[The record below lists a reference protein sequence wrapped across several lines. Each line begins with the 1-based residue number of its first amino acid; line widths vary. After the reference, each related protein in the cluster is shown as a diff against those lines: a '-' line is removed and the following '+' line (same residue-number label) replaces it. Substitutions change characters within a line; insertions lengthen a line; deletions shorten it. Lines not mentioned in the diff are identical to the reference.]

1 MRASLANNIGMKFT
15 YTAIKQDG
23 KMVSGEMEAQGAAQV
38 LEFIAS
44 QGLRPVS
51 LKKESAE
58 QAASKARF
66 LQSNITIGDKIF
78 LTKYL
83 ALMLRIGTDL
93 FKAIDIL
100 IADFDK
106 PAVRVLLYE
115 IRANL
120 EKGQPFHVA
129 FEKYPKYFTSVF
141 VNLVKAGEQ
150 SGNLEKTFEQLS
162 VNLQREQSLRQ
173 EVKSALTYPVILV
186 GVASLVVLLLVSF
199 ALPKISKLF
208 VDSATVPP
216 LFSRI
221 VFGIGL
227 FLNQYIWIILIL
239 VIGGGMGAMFLVK
252 NNDAVRKVFQHF
264 MRRLPLIG
272 PLLRKIAI
280 QRFALTLS
288 SLFQSGLPI
297 LEALAIT
304 ADAVGDAEL
313 RDAINRIAKEG
324 IEKGLTIGDAF
335 KREPAFPKVV
345 TNLVAISEKSGNL
358 ASILETLAE
367 FYEAEIKTSVKV
379 LVSFLEPV
387 LLLTI
392 GVVVGTIALAIIVP
406 VYQLMG
412 NF

>member
-1 MRASLANNIGMKFT
+1 MKFT
-15 YTAIKQDG
+15 YTAIKPDG
-23 KMVSGEMEAQGAAQV
+23 KMTSGEMEAMGAAQV
-38 LEFIAS
+38 LEFLAT

-58 QAASKARF
+58 TATKKFQLLQA
-66 LQSNITIGDKIF
+66 NITIADKIF

-93 FKAIDIL
+93 FHAIDIL

-115 IRANL
+115 IRDNL

-129 FEKYPKYFTSVF
+129 FEKYPKYFSSVF

-150 SGNLEKTFEQLS
+150 SGNLENTFEQLS
-162 VNLQREQSLRQ
+162 DTLQREQSLRQ
-173 EVKSALTYPVILV
+173 EVRSALTYPVILV

-208 VDSATVPP
+208 ADSTTEPP
-216 LFSRI
+216 LFSRV
-221 VFGIGL
+221 VFAIGL
-227 FLNQYIWIILIL
+227 FLNQYIWLILIL
-239 VIGGGMGAMFLVK
+239 LIGGVFGTWFLLK
-252 NNDAVRKVFQHF
+252 NSNAAKKTIQHF
-264 MRRLPLIG
+264 IRRMPLIG
-272 PLLRKIAI
+272 PLLKKIAI

-288 SLFQSGLPI
+288 SLFSSGLPI
-297 LEALAIT
+297 LDALAIT
-304 ADAVGDAEL
+304 ADAVGDEEL
-313 RDAINRIAKEG
+313 RESILRISNEG
-324 IEKGLTIGDAF
+324 IAKGLTIGDAF

-358 ASILETLAE
+358 ASILGTLAE
-367 FYEAEIKTSVKV
+367 FYESEIKSSVKV
-379 LVSFLEPV
+379 LVSFLEPM
-387 LLLTI
+387 LLLVI

-412 NF
+412 KF

>member
-1 MRASLANNIGMKFT
+1 MKFT
-15 YTAIKQDG
+15 YTAIKPDG
-23 KMVSGEMEAQGAAQV
+23 KMTSGEMEAAGAAQV
-38 LEFIAS
+38 LEFLAS

-51 LKKESAE
+51 LKKEAV
-58 QAASKARF
+58 QAVGKKF
-66 LQSNITIGDKIF
+66 QLMQSGITIADKVF

-115 IRANL
+115 IRENL

-129 FEKYPKYFTSVF
+129 FEKHPKYFSSVF

-162 VNLQREQSLRQ
+162 ENLQREQSLRQ
-173 EVKSALTYPVILV
+173 EVRSALTYPVILV

-199 ALPKISKLF
+199 ALPKIANLF
-208 VDSATVPP
+208 QSSAMEPP

-221 VFGIGL
+221 VFAIGL
-227 FLNQYIWIILIL
+227 FLNKYIILVLAII
-239 VIGGGMGAMFLVK
+239 IGGVFGILFLLK
-252 NNDAVRKVFQHF
+252 NSITAKKVFQRF
-264 MRRLPLIG
+264 IRKAPLIG
-272 PLLRKIAI
+272 PLLKKIAI

-288 SLFQSGLPI
+288 SLFSSGLPI
-297 LEALAIT
+297 LDALAIT
-304 ADAVGDAEL
+304 ADAVGDEEL
-313 RDAINRIAKEG
+313 RDAIERISKEG
-324 IEKGLTIGDAF
+324 IAKGLTIGDAF
-335 KREPAFPKVV
+335 KREPAFPRVV

-358 ASILETLAE
+358 ASILATLAE
-367 FYEAEIKTSVKV
+367 FYESEIKASVKV
-379 LVSFLEPV
+379 LVSFLEPI
-387 LLLTI
+387 LLLAI
-392 GVVVGTIALAIIVP
+392 GVVIGTIALAIIVP

-412 NF
+412 KF